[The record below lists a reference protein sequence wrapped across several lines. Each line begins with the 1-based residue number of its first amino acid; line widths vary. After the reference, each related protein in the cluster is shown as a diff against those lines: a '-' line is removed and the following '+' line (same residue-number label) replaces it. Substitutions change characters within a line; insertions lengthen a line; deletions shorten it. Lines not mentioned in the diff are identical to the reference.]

1 METTAKFYDGTFEI
15 TFEIEVRLNSTDVPV
30 GAYILELL
38 SLKAK
43 ELGGEIAD
51 SDFNSG
57 KIWSFNEPKIQSTN
71 NYVQ

>member
-1 METTAKFYDGTFEI
+1 METTTKFYDGTFEI
-15 TFEIEVRLNSTDVPV
+15 IFEIEVRLNAADIPA
-30 GAYILELL
+30 GADILELL

-43 ELGGEIAD
+43 ELGGENAD

-57 KIWSFNEPKIQSTN
+57 QIWSFNEPQIQSTN